1 MTRVLSLLALT
12 ASLFAPGLLAAE
24 EPLGRLFFTPQQRA
38 ALDAG
43 RRLTQAKPQSATKPQ
58 RARAPGEI
66 MLNGIVTRSDGQE
79 IVWVN
84 GKPLEKQSAG
94 RRVKVKDPA
103 TATIQVGS
111 DRTVELRVGERYGR
125 TLRKREPAGSDSPRS
140 ESAKQPKPDS
150 PGG

>member
-1 MTRVLSLLALT
+1 MTRVLSVFAI
-12 ASLFAPGLLAAE
+12 AAGLFASDLVAAE

-43 RRLTQAKPQSATKPQ
+43 RRLTQAKPQTATNLQ
-58 RARAPGEI
+58 RPRAPREI

-94 RRVKVKDPA
+94 RRVKVKDPS

-111 DRTVELRVGERYGR
+111 DQTVELRVGQRYGR
-125 TLRKREPAGSDSPRS
+125 TPKKRGSGGNDAPTS
-140 ESAKQPKPDS
+140 ESPKQPKNDS